1 MKDYFIIIIIIL
13 KLLIKEF
20 FLNSKSILY
29 EVLSIIIGIKSMIY
43 TTDFRTLSK
52 INSWP
57 DTK

>member
-1 MKDYFIIIIIIL
+1 MKDYFINIIIIL

-20 FLNSKSILY
+20 FLNSRSILY

-52 INSWP
+52 INFWS